1 MDPNC
6 RSGANSARAHGNTP
20 VRQTTDDALQRL
32 FRGVAMD
39 PRDVPVAAAG
49 FLACT
54 GPKGTRVAVWG
65 ILVDIIP
72 AGQQD
77 WFGQS

>member
-6 RSGANSARAHGNTP
+6 RSGANSARAHGDTP
-20 VRQTTDDALQRL
+20 VRQTIDDALQRL

-54 GPKGTRVAVWG
+54 GPKGIRAAVWG
-65 ILVDIIP
+65 ILLALVP
-72 AGQQD
+72 AA
-77 WFGQS
+77 